1 MSKIDVRRTPLE
13 RSLRESRMCRI
24 CLCSDNEDD
33 FITPCRCKGSSR
45 LVHAACLGEWVE
57 VTENPVAKTRCTV
70 CETPYSLE
78 PIKSHCFSRFCE
90 SINFSMIF
98 LFLYLYS
105 LSLTIATAVAPI
117 VAFASGKQVSHP
129 DIFVLGAILH
139 FAACAGVLAC
149 AVIHVRRF
157 SISICEL
164 VPACYKKF
172 AIVALPTTI
181 AVAAYPIVT
190 DVRRHLIFDIVVV
203 GVVPLAAGVELYKA
217 LARRLARVRRR
228 FLPFDAS
235 DDANDDDANDDDE
248 KNAIV

>member
-1 MSKIDVRRTPLE
+1 
-13 RSLRESRMCRI
+13 
-24 CLCSDNEDD
+24 
-33 FITPCRCKGSSR
+33 
-45 LVHAACLGEWVE
+45 
-57 VTENPVAKTRCTV
+57 
-70 CETPYSLE
+70 
-78 PIKSHCFSRFCE
+78 
-90 SINFSMIF
+90 MIF

-117 VAFASGKQVSHP
+117 VAFASGKQVSHA

-139 FAACAGVLAC
+139 YAACAGVLAC

-228 FLPFDAS
+228 FLPFDDA
-235 DDANDDDANDDDE
+235 DDADDVDDADE
-248 KNAIV
+248 EKDRL